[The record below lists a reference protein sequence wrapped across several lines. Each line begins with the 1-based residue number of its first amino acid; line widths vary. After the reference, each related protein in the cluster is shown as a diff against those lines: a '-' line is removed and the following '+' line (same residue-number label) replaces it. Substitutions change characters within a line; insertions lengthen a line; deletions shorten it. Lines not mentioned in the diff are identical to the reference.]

1 MAIRFVV
8 VESVLWYRYQTE
20 EFHRGHMNVCC
31 HRKDW
36 STLWSFPIDP
46 AAIFSMWPR
55 NAPTSFQLSKMLGT
69 HTNTGCWSV
78 SRHQASW
85 HANMNSTFQLP
96 FYLFVF
102 FFDECQWE
110 LLFVGVSVQSQTT
123 LELLICHFTSFNFK
137 SGIWRQLCLVKN
149 KSWF

>member
-1 MAIRFVV
+1 
-8 VESVLWYRYQTE
+8 
-20 EFHRGHMNVCC
+20 MNVCY

-46 AAIFSMWPR
+46 AVIFSMWPR

-78 SRHQASW
+78 SRHQASR
-85 HANMNSTFQLP
+85 HANMDSTFQLP
-96 FYLFVF
+96 FYPFVF
-102 FFDECQWE
+102 FFDECQGE

-123 LELLICHFTSFNFK
+123 LKLRICHFASFNFK
-137 SGIWRQLCLVKN
+137 SDNNFVWLRIN
-149 KSWF
+149 PDFKSTGAFLLKLASGYGAKYTI